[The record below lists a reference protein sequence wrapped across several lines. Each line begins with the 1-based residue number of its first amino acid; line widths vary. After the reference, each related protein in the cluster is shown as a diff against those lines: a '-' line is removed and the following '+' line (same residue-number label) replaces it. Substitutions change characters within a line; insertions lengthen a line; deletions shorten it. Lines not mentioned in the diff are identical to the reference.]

1 MALVL
6 SGSIDIS
13 GSMTA
18 TTIVVSAPGV
28 AGMVSSSAQI
38 TELVPLM
45 AYTAS
50 LKGAAIVSSSQQIQN
65 YNLFAVTSSANTFY
79 GSQRITGSLDVRGT
93 AGDGIKL
100 RHSNGTNIGEI
111 NELSGVQG
119 AGLALKNSS
128 GTQNILLNAGGD
140 SYINGGNL
148 GIGVTS
154 SAWFASSKAMQIGI
168 SVAPYLALFQQTT
181 STCDGYLG
189 WGTYLTG
196 DRTFAYTTT
205 GDTVSLYRLNAG
217 AHTWFTAPSGT
228 ANNPITF
235 TEAMVLTSDGYLGIG
250 KNSTAVSNGDLIGLL
265 AFKSNDSSTNSAGAI
280 ASIRSYATADYNTGN
295 VEGDMRFYVS
305 NGSAPNG
312 SLLSG
317 NEHMRL
323 TKDGYLRLAGAGIQ
337 FNGDTADVNSLDD
350 YEEGTWTPVIGGSTS
365 ESGQA
370 YSGQTGRYTKVGRLV
385 IVSFRVVL
393 STRGTITGDIAIKG
407 LPFTANSAIGYGAGS
422 TLWSTLATSWS
433 SVFLTINANTT
444 FATVEGAKTGGVES
458 IKMATADLGNTS
470 QFNGSITYWV

>member
-18 TTIVVSAPGV
+18 TTILVSTPGA

-50 LKGAAIVSSSQQIQN
+50 LKGEAIVSSSQQIQN
-65 YNLFAVTSSANTFY
+65 YNLFAATSSANTFY

-100 RHSNGTNIGEI
+100 RHSNGTNIAEI

-148 GIGVTS
+148 GIG
-154 SAWFASSKAMQIGI
+154 ASTFLN
-168 SVAPYLALFQQTT
+168 SVNTQF
-181 STCDGYLG
+181 
-189 WGTYLTG
+189 
-196 DRTFAYTTT
+196 
-205 GDTVSLYRLNAG
+205 
-217 AHTWFTAPSGT
+217 
-228 ANNPITF
+228 
-235 TEAMVLTSDGYLGIG
+235 
-250 KNSTAVSNGDLIGLL
+250 SNGSG
-265 AFKSNDSSTNSAGAI
+265 ASSTNAIGIFNTATLPTSAAKNTIGIGFLSGTSNYVATNTVLGTIDFLGQANDAGYGGASLQAI
-280 ASIRSYATADYNTGN
+280 VTSGGN
-295 VEGDMRFYVS
+295 VGRGSGHSVDVVISTKPS
-305 NGSAPNG
+305 NSTGTSERVRVTG
-312 SLLSG
+312 
-317 NEHMRL
+317 
-323 TKDGYLRLAGAGIQ
+323 DGYLRLAGAGIQ

-350 YEEGTWTPVIGGSTS
+350 YEEGTWTPVIGGFTS